1 MIKTQKIKTRYP
13 FIAFLLSLVCTG
25 LGQVYNGDMA
35 KGIAFGLL
43 RSIPLLLV
51 PVVTLRQKPAS
62 CITVFAVLLLISVAI
77 TLLSSGEAMLQARGK
92 REIPQKAF
100 NSYTGYGLFALINT
114 ALIAVSVALLISFF
128 SIGKALDKGSGP
140 AIAYGDYLLVLRGP
154 FVQYVRGD
162 LVLFDRASIGRIIA
176 IEGDRVQY
184 SDNIFHINGRA
195 LMLGFIHDAAIRS
208 FSPDQEDIISE
219 SNGGKRYPIR
229 FKKSAAVVLDNIGPV
244 IKKDQ
249 LLIAS
254 DSRLEKNFSRMVPAS
269 SVRGR
274 VEGVLYS
281 PNIRKILM
289 DPWARLQ

>member
-128 SIGKALDKGSGP
+128 SIGKALDKGSG
-140 AIAYGDYLLVLRGP
+140 
-154 FVQYVRGD
+154 
-162 LVLFDRASIGRIIA
+162 
-176 IEGDRVQY
+176 
-184 SDNIFHINGRA
+184 
-195 LMLGFIHDAAIRS
+195 
-208 FSPDQEDIISE
+208 
-219 SNGGKRYPIR
+219 
-229 FKKSAAVVLDNIGPV
+229 
-244 IKKDQ
+244 
-249 LLIAS
+249 
-254 DSRLEKNFSRMVPAS
+254 
-269 SVRGR
+269 
-274 VEGVLYS
+274 
-281 PNIRKILM
+281 
-289 DPWARLQ
+289 